1 MSSKNYAQVLID
13 GRVYTLSGYESEE
26 YLNKVASYI
35 NNKIIELKQ
44 GDTFRRQNKEIQNTL
59 IQLNI
64 ADDYYKIKKQTDLL
78 ESEIES
84 KNREIYDLKHELIS
98 TQIKLDALKN
108 DFDRVQKEASELEKN
123 VIKLETKLASDL
135 KNNNSEVWNA

>member
-35 NNKIIELKQ
+35 NNKIIDLKQ
-44 GDTFRRQNKEIQNTL
+44 GDTFRRQNKEVQNTL

-64 ADDYYKIKKQTDLL
+64 ADDYYKVKKQADVL
-78 ESEIES
+78 ESEIDS
-84 KNREIYDLKHELIS
+84 KNKEIYDLKHELIS
-98 TQIKLDALKN
+98 TQIKLDALKS
-108 DFDRVQKEASELEKN
+108 DFDRVQKEASALEKN
-123 VIKLETKLASDL
+123 VIKLETELASEL
-135 KNNNSEVWNA
+135 KNNRSEV

>member
-13 GRVYTLSGYESEE
+13 GKVYTLGGYESEE

-35 NNKIIELKQ
+35 NNKIIDLKN
-44 GDTFRRQNKEIQNTL
+44 GEGFRRQNKEIQSTL

-64 ADDYYKIKKQTDLL
+64 ADDYYKVKKQTDRL
-78 ESEIES
+78 EIEIDK
-84 KNREIYDLKHELIS
+84 KNKENYDLKHELIS

-108 DFDRVQKEASELEKN
+108 DFESLQKESNELEKQ
-123 VIKLETKLASDL
+123 VVKLETELTSALNK
-135 KNNNSEVWNA
+135 KNN

>member
-1 MSSKNYAQVLID
+1 MSSKNHAQVLID

-35 NNKIIELKQ
+35 NNKIFELKQ
-44 GDTFRRQNKEIQNTL
+44 GDTFRRQNKEVQNTL
-59 IQLNI
+59 IHLNI

-78 ESEIES
+78 ELEIES
-84 KNREIYDLKHELIS
+84 KNKEIYDLKHELIS
-98 TQIKLDALKN
+98 TQIKFDALKN

-123 VIKLETKLASDL
+123 VIKLETELASEL
-135 KNNNSEVWNA
+135 KNKQ

>member
-1 MSSKNYAQVLID
+1 MSSKNHAQVLID

-44 GDTFRRQNKEIQNTL
+44 GDTFRRQNKEVQNTL
-59 IQLNI
+59 IHLNI

-78 ESEIES
+78 ELEIES
-84 KNREIYDLKHELIS
+84 KNKEIYDLKHELIS
-98 TQIKLDALKN
+98 TQIKFDALKN

-123 VIKLETKLASDL
+123 VIKLETELASEL
-135 KNNNSEVWNA
+135 KNKQ

>member
-13 GRVYTLSGYESEE
+13 GKVYTLGGYESEE

-35 NNKIIELKQ
+35 NNKIIDLKN
-44 GDTFRRQNKEIQNTL
+44 GEGFRRQNKEIQSTL

-64 ADDYYKIKKQTDLL
+64 ADDYYKVKKQTDRL
-78 ESEIES
+78 EIEIDK
-84 KNREIYDLKHELIS
+84 KNKEIYDLKHELIS

-108 DFDRVQKEASELEKN
+108 DFESLQKESNELEKQ
-123 VIKLETKLASDL
+123 VVKLETELTSALNK
-135 KNNNSEVWNA
+135 KNN